1 MNIDEKVL
9 QSLIEKEIKSQ
20 VEKKMKAIGRNT
32 ILEIYKDS
40 VQSVVKGILF
50 EKSKEAEDML
60 KSLLL
65 ENKDKMMKDVS
76 EKIADKFTYSI
87 KSAFLNENNYN
98 DDYDDDDYFN

>member
-40 VQSVVKGILF
+40 VQSVVKDILF

-65 ENKDKMMKDVS
+65 ENKDKMMKYVS